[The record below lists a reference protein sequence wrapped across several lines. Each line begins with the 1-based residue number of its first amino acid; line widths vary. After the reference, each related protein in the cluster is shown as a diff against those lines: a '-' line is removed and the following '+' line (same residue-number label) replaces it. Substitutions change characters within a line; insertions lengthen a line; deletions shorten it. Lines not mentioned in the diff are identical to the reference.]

1 MLHDPLD
8 QLQLH
13 LPHLLPRPVRVGSLG
28 VGLPA
33 DVRAWDSE
41 KFVTTSAVRTFQ
53 DSRHHD
59 FSSVKTFEEI
69 LKTQDIV
76 TLPV

>member
-33 DVRAWDSE
+33 DVRAWDNENSLQPLQSGHF
-41 KFVTTSAVRTFQ
+41 KTPDIMTS
-53 DSRHHD
+53 
-59 FSSVKTFEEI
+59 
-69 LKTQDIV
+69 
-76 TLPV
+76 PV